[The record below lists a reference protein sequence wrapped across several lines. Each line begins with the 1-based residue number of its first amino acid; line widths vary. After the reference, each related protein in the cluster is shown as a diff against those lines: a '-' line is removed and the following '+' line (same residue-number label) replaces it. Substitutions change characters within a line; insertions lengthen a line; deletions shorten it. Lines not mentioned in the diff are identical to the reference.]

1 MTAAADLGVEPEAL
15 ADSLH
20 LASPAALAE
29 HLSLGRYRRARHVNR
44 LSDELTAAVAKQLAT
59 PPADRET
66 VAILVEM
73 PPRHSKSE
81 TCSHWFPTWAIG
93 LVPELQVMLGSYAL
107 SFARD
112 WGRKVRNEIRENF
125 QDLGVRVAQDS
136 KAAYRWHTDEGG
148 GMTCVGVGGDATGR
162 GADILILDDPVK
174 NAEEAISPTI
184 QARNWE
190 WWKSTFRTRLNP
202 TGLRI
207 IVVIGTRWDEKDLIG
222 MLRAA
227 HAAGPGTE
235 GYEDWTFIR
244 FPALA
249 EGDDVLGRQEGDPLW
264 PEVMSAQALKATRV
278 SVGEHWWAAL
288 YQQRPT
294 PLGGD
299 LIKERWFNYWIPPGA
314 DFPPVI
320 VDGRECRIVELPA
333 LDGVFQSWDCNFRDS
348 VRAIEKGHEP
358 DAVAGHVYGRASA
371 DLFLMDR
378 FHNRVGLNETI
389 EAFRELS
396 KRNPSAKTK
405 LIENTANGPAVMA
418 KLQHELGSMIPVTP
432 HGSKVARVITA
443 AHSDADRGARAIS
456 LQASIQG
463 GNVYLPH
470 PGLKAWTVELRQLLG
485 RFPKGGKDDTDAMSQ
500 AHAYTQGPVWAE
512 AEKAHREA
520 MREGKPPQ
528 TTQDVLRNKIREALK
543 REKAPRVRSANRR
556 RR

>member
-1 MTAAADLGVEPEAL
+1 MTDTMGQDSEML

-29 HLSLGRYRRARHVNR
+29 HLSGGRYRRARHITL
-44 LSDELTAAVAKQLAT
+44 LSGVLTAAVAEQLAT
-59 PPADRET
+59 EPAERRT

-81 TCSHWFPTWAIG
+81 TCSHWFPTWAIA
-93 LVPELQVMLGSYAL
+93 LAPELQVMLGSYAL

-112 WGRKVRNEIRENF
+112 WGRKVRNEIREHF
-125 QDLGVRVAQDS
+125 SELGVKVAQDS
-136 KAAYRWHTDEGG
+136 KAAYRWHTEEGG

-162 GADILILDDPVK
+162 GADILVLDDPVK
-174 NAEEAISPTI
+174 NAEDAISPTI
-184 QARNWE
+184 QKRNWE

-207 IVVIGTRWDEKDLIG
+207 IVVIGTRWDENDLIG
-222 MLRAA
+222 KLRQA
-227 HAAGPGTE
+227 HAEGSAAE
-235 GYEDWTFIR
+235 GYEDWTFIS

-249 EGDDVLGRQEGDPLW
+249 QGDDVLDRKEGDPLW
-264 PEVMSAQALKATRV
+264 PEVMNRQALDATRV

-299 LIKERWFNYWIPPGA
+299 LIKERWFNYWVPAGA
-314 DFPPVI
+314 DFPAV
-320 VDGRECRIVELPA
+320 VQDGRECRVVELPA

-348 VRAIEKGHEP
+348 VRAIEKGHQP
-358 DAVAGHVYGRASA
+358 DGVAGHVYGRASA

-378 FHNRVGLNETI
+378 FYGRVGLNETI
-389 EAFRELS
+389 EAVRELS
-396 KRNPSAKTK
+396 RRNPSAKTK

-418 KLQHELGSMIPVTP
+418 KLQHELGSMVPVTP
-432 HGSKVARVITA
+432 HGSKVSRVMTA
-443 AHSDADRGARAIS
+443 ATTAGDRGARAIT
-456 LQASIQG
+456 LQTGIQG

-470 PGLKAWTVELRQLLG
+470 PGLKPWSIEVRQLLG

-500 AHAYTQGPVWAE
+500 AWTYAQGPVWAE
-512 AEKAHREA
+512 AEKAHHQALRD
-520 MREGKPPQ
+520 GPPPRN
-528 TTQDVLRNKIREALK
+528 TKDALRQKIQKALA
-543 REKAPRVRSANRR
+543 REKRPSVRSAVYRR
-556 RR
+556 R